1 MCGRLIKYTE
11 EFMKGVKEKRIN
23 CPVEAALE
31 AIGGKWKGRIIFN
44 LQGKTLRF
52 NELRKSIPDVTQRML
67 TKQLREL
74 EADQI
79 INRKVYPEVPPKV
92 EYSLTEFGE
101 TLTPVFTA
109 LKVWG
114 TQYVSKLISIRSD
127 T

>member
-1 MCGRLIKYTE
+1 
-11 EFMKGVKEKRIN
+11 MKKEKRIN

-52 NELRKSIPDVTQRML
+52 NELRKSIPDITQRML

-79 INRKVYPEVPPKV
+79 INRKIYPEVPPKV

-109 LKVWG
+109 LKIWG
-114 TQYVSKLISIRSD
+114 TEYISKLVSIRSD